1 MFSSTKKLDPN
12 LKFLLA
18 SSSMKEYRI
27 LIQYRNFPDSIS
39 KKIHYYRGNIIRK
52 IESCNIICAQLRAK
66 SIHLLLEYPEV
77 KYICLDQYFFL
88 CGMSIPTANKVRIS
102 HKLSLYGRGIGVG
115 IIDSGVYPHRDLTY
129 PFNRIITFVDLIN
142 ELPYPYD
149 DNGHGTCTCGIISGN
164 GSSSNKI
171 YTGVAPES
179 TIHCFKAFDKLGKGY
194 ASDVLFALEE
204 LINISDQY
212 NIKVICLPF
221 ESLKIG
227 RAHV

>member
-27 LIQYRNFPDSIS
+27 LIQYRNFSDSIS
-39 KKIHYYRGNIIRK
+39 KKIRSYRGNIIRK

-142 ELPYPYD
+142 EHPYPYD

-221 ESLKIG
+221 ESLNYN
-227 RAHV
+227 